1 MLCMKLCLNIFLHM
15 FSGLVLDHHLCE
27 VGLWFRLVLLW
38 FVIALMHIEHYS
50 VIIVFMCAMQY
61 C

>member
-1 MLCMKLCLNIFLHM
+1 MLCTKLCLNIFLHM
-15 FSGLVLDHHLCE
+15 FSGLVLDHHLWE

-38 FVIALMHIEHYS
+38 FVIALMHIEHYLA
-50 VIIVFMCAMQY
+50 IIVFVCAMQY